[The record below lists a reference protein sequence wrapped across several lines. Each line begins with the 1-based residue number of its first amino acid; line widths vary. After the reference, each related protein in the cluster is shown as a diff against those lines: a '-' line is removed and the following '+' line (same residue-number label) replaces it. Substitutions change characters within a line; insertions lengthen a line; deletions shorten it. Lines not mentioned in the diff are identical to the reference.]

1 MFSLYI
7 HIPFCKKKCL
17 YCDFPSIT
25 ADNDVY
31 NKYTAAL
38 IKEMQLRYKELGII
52 NIDTVYFGGGTPSLF
67 SPVLIEKILTAIN
80 NFFNI
85 SAHAEITLEAN
96 PGTVSLHKLE
106 QFSAIGINRLSLGIQ
121 AVQDNLLQ
129 RLGRIHTFDEAQ
141 AAVSNAKKAGFNNIS
156 LDLMYGLP
164 YQTIAMLQDSVNWF
178 LQQNIQ
184 HISIYGLQVEKG
196 TPFADMQKQGA
207 LPLPSEEI
215 TEEMYDY
222 ITAYLPQHGF
232 ERYEIS
238 NFAQKG
244 FESRHNM
251 AYWQDKPYLGIGCAA
266 HSYYNKNRT
275 YNTHNVYD
283 YISSC
288 DKNILPVIEEEK
300 LDNTAWMEEFCF
312 LALRTTNGID
322 KNKFMQ
328 NFNCDIYDIYGKNI
342 NKLIAQQMLT
352 DHDEHLSLTPL
363 GMKFGNIAFESFLL

>member
-85 SAHAEITLEAN
+85 SANAEITLEAN

-106 QFSAIGINRLSLGIQ
+106 QISAIGINRLSLGIQ

-164 YQTIAMLQDSVNWF
+164 YQTITMLQDSVSWF

-222 ITAYLPQHGF
+222 ITAYLPQHDF

-322 KNKFMQ
+322 KNKFTQ

-342 NKLIAQQMLT
+342 NKLIAQQLLT

>member
-17 YCDFPSIT
+17 YCDFPSIM
-25 ADNDVY
+25 ADDGIY
-31 NKYTAAL
+31 TKYTAAL
-38 IKEMQLRYKELGII
+38 IKEIHLRYKELGMI
-52 NIDTVYFGGGTPSLF
+52 NVDTIYFGGGTPSLF
-67 SPVLIEKILTAIN
+67 SPVLIEKILTAIKKSFHITEN
-80 NFFNI
+80 
-85 SAHAEITLEAN
+85 AEITLEAN
-96 PGTVSLHKLE
+96 PGTVSLHGLE
-106 QFSAIGINRLSLGIQ
+106 QFKAIGINRLSLGIQ
-121 AVQDNLLQ
+121 AAQDDLLQ
-129 RLGRIHTFDEAQ
+129 RLGRIHTFDDAQ
-141 AAVSNAKKAGFNNIS
+141 AAVSNAKKARFDNIS

-164 YQTIAMLQDSVNWF
+164 YQSIAMLQDSVNWF
-178 LQQNIQ
+178 IQQNIQ

-196 TPFADMQKQGA
+196 TPFADMQKRGA
-207 LPLPSEEI
+207 LPLPSEELI
-215 TEEMYDY
+215 EEMYDY

-232 ERYEIS
+232 SRYEIS
-238 NFAQKG
+238 NFAQKS

-266 HSYYNKNRT
+266 HSYYNKHRT

-283 YISSC
+283 YINSC

-328 NFNCDIYDIYGKNI
+328 NFNCDIYDIYGKTI
-342 NKLIAQQMLT
+342 NNLIAQHMLT
-352 DHDEHLSLTPL
+352 DHNDHLSLTPL

>member
-1 MFSLYI
+1 
-7 HIPFCKKKCL
+7 
-17 YCDFPSIT
+17 
-25 ADNDVY
+25 
-31 NKYTAAL
+31 
-38 IKEMQLRYKELGII
+38 
-52 NIDTVYFGGGTPSLF
+52 
-67 SPVLIEKILTAIN
+67 
-80 NFFNI
+80 
-85 SAHAEITLEAN
+85 
-96 PGTVSLHKLE
+96 
-106 QFSAIGINRLSLGIQ
+106 
-121 AVQDNLLQ
+121 
-129 RLGRIHTFDEAQ
+129 
-141 AAVSNAKKAGFNNIS
+141 
-156 LDLMYGLP
+156 MYGLP
-164 YQTIAMLQDSVNWF
+164 YQTITMLQDSVSWF

-222 ITAYLPQHGF
+222 ITAYLPQHDF

-328 NFNCDIYDIYGKNI
+328 NFNCDIYDIYGKAI
-342 NKLIAQQMLT
+342 SKLIAQQMLT

>member
-85 SAHAEITLEAN
+85 SANAEITLEAN
-96 PGTVSLHKLE
+96 PGTVSLHKL
-106 QFSAIGINRLSLGIQ
+106 QQISAIGINRLSLGIQ
-121 AVQDNLLQ
+121 AVQENLLQ

-207 LPLPSEEI
+207 LPLPSEET

-222 ITAYLPQHGF
+222 ITAYLPQHDF

-342 NKLIAQQMLT
+342 SKLIAQQMLT

>member
-85 SAHAEITLEAN
+85 SANAEITLEAN
-96 PGTVSLHKLE
+96 PGTVSLHKL
-106 QFSAIGINRLSLGIQ
+106 QQISAIGINRLSLGIQ
-121 AVQDNLLQ
+121 AVQENLLQ

-207 LPLPSEEI
+207 LPLPSEET

-283 YISSC
+283 YINSC

-342 NKLIAQQMLT
+342 SKLIAQQMLT